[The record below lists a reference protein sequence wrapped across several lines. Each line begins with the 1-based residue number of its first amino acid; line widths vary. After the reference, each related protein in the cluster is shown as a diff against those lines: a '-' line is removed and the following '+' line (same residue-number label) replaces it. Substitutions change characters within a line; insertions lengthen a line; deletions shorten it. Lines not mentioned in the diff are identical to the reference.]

1 MARNHRVTV
10 SKLPNSDCS
19 ACRGMGSVEMTAH
32 FPNGDADFEW
42 PCWQC
47 YGDDVRGTFPKP
59 NSSSE
64 M

>member
-1 MARNHRVTV
+1 
-10 SKLPNSDCS
+10 
-19 ACRGMGSVEMTAH
+19 MTAH

-47 YGDDVRGTFPKP
+47 YGDEVRGTFPKP
-59 NSSSE
+59 NSSKE